1 MMTNQ
6 CAGSGIAL
14 RVLPLAGLVALLFF
28 GGMQARGQQ
37 PPPAKPPQAEPPG
50 REVAPSPPQEAEAPE
65 RLHLLVGRSLVI
77 SSPTRIKRLS
87 VVDPS
92 ILDATVISPIQ
103 VLLSG
108 KAPGGVSMVLWNES
122 DQSQTFDVFVDMD
135 ILGLSL
141 KIKEVFP
148 QEPVVVEAN
157 KDVVLLSGRISSKAV
172 ADRILQVVSAAAP
185 KVINLMEAPTAPTK
199 GEILLEVKF
208 AEVDRT
214 ALTQLGVNLFSTG
227 ATNTVGTTTTGQ
239 FGSLG
244 QEHITDAFGV
254 KASPF
259 PNVPVPTTGSTVN
272 TFKTDNTFSD
282 LLNIFLFR
290 PDIHLGAIIKALQS
304 RNLLQILAEPNLLT
318 QTDKEASFLAGG
330 EFPFPIVQPG
340 AGGFSTVTISFKEFG
355 VRLNFKPALT
365 EDGLIHLKVRPEV
378 SALDFANALTISGF
392 TIPAL
397 STRRVE
403 TEMELRDGQSFAIA
417 GLVDDRVTQVLS
429 KVPGLGDI
437 PILGNL
443 FRSKSFN
450 KSKTELLVLVTP
462 HVVKPLNPGEVPA
475 GPKFPKEFLPP
486 VTPEK
491 PAPKQ

>member
-1 MMTNQ
+1 MTNQ
-6 CAGSGIAL
+6 CAGSGIPS
-14 RVLPLAGLVALLFF
+14 RVLSLTGLFVALLLLS
-28 GGMQARGQQ
+28 GLEARGQQ
-37 PPPAKPPQAEPPG
+37 ASPAKPPQAEPAQ
-50 REVAPSPPQEAEAPE
+50 REAAQEAEAPE

-87 VVDPS
+87 IADPN
-92 ILDATVISPIQ
+92 ILDAVVINPTQ
-103 VLLSG
+103 VLLNG
-108 KAPGGVSMVLWNES
+108 KTPGGVSMVLWNES

-148 QEPVVVEAN
+148 QEPVQVEAN

-185 KVINLMEAPTAPTK
+185 KVISLMEVPTAPSK
-199 GEILLEVKF
+199 GEVLLEVKF

-214 ALTQLGVNLFSTG
+214 ALTQIGVNLLSTG
-227 ATNTVGTTTTGQ
+227 ATKTIGTTTTGQ
-239 FGSLG
+239 FGSFG
-244 QEHITDAFGV
+244 AQTINDAFGV
-254 KASPF
+254 RANPF
-259 PNVPVPTTGSTVN
+259 PNIPSPTAATGPSPSQEAFKSTQ
-272 TFKTDNTFSD
+272 TISD
-282 LLNIFLFR
+282 VLNIFLFR
-290 PDIHLGAIIKALQS
+290 PDIHLGAIIKALQQ

-340 AGGFSTVTISFKEFG
+340 GTGNAISVQFKEFG
-355 VRLNFKPALT
+355 IRLNFKPTLT
-365 EDGLIHLKVRPEV
+365 EDGMIHLKVRPEV
-378 SALDFANALTISGF
+378 STLDFANAVTISGT

-403 TEMELRDGQSFAIA
+403 TEMELKDGQSFAIA
-417 GLVDDRVTQVLS
+417 GLVDDRVTQVAS
-429 KVPGLGDI
+429 RVPGLGDI
-437 PILGNL
+437 PILGHL
-443 FRSKSFN
+443 FRSRSLN

-462 HVVKPLNPGEVPA
+462 HIVKPLNADQAPA
-475 GPKFPKEFLPP
+475 GPQFPKEFLPP
-486 VTPEK
+486 AAPEK